1 MDANDGVT
9 AAEQALVRLLE
20 RLADETPEESFDRL
34 GEALSGLPTE
44 AGRKSAALVLARA
57 GRVRDMLAQRQRR
70 EREMQAL
77 LDTARDL
84 ASVRQVDT
92 ALEAIVARAR
102 QLLGTDTAYLALVD
116 TPTGDVYMSVTFGT
130 ITRAIELVRQPQGCG
145 VGGRVVLTGRP
156 FATANYQRDARIQRD
171 QSVASAVE
179 KEGLVSILGVPL
191 RVGDAVIGAL
201 FSASRDER
209 AFERSDIDLLSALA
223 DHAAVVLENARLF
236 TEAEATAS
244 ALGRANDQL
253 ARHNQSLERAA
264 SAHEQLMAMVLRR
277 ADLTELVEAVATM
290 LDAAIVAVRPDGIP
304 LARGAAEA
312 ARGLIDQRPATF
324 LAGRTSGGPGRPGS
338 ARLVG
343 RLDDAQPVLAVPVQ
357 AGSESVGHLL
367 AAFLEDP
374 PDTEVRILEL
384 AAQTAALL
392 LLVERQMTAAEQQVR
407 GKIVDELLADREPD
421 WAALE
426 RRAKLSGALDLDV
439 AHTVIVLSGSGV
451 PSAKLL
457 RAAADFAAA
466 RDGVATE
473 HGATTVVLL
482 PTEDTKAAGHGTR
495 IHLQRTTGSTIT
507 AGVAGPAT
515 SGPALRKLHREAERC
530 HQLLMS
536 LRRTGTS
543 ACLADLGVLGLV
555 LDGTP
560 PEQLH
565 RLVGETLGPVLDYD
579 AEHGST
585 LASTLDS
592 YFAAAKNPRAAARLL
607 QVHPNTVYQR
617 LERVD
622 RVLGH
627 RRWREPSGSLA
638 MQLALQLRR
647 ILVAS

>member
-1 MDANDGVT
+1 MDTNDGVPE
-9 AAEQALVRLLE
+9 AELALVRLLG
-20 RLADETPEESFDRL
+20 RLADEAPEESFDRL

-44 AGRKSAALVLARA
+44 TGRESAALALARA
-57 GRVRDMLAQRQRR
+57 ERVRSMLAQRRRR

-116 TPTGDVYMSVTFGT
+116 AHTGEVSMSVTSGT
-130 ITRAIELVRQPQGCG
+130 ITRAIESVRQPQGCG

-156 FATANYQRDARIQRD
+156 FATANYLRDARIQRD
-171 QSVASAVE
+171 RSVASAVR
-179 KEGLVSILGVPL
+179 KEGLASILGVPL
-191 RVGDAVIGAL
+191 RVGNAVIGAL

-209 AFERSDIDLLSALA
+209 AFDRSDIDLLGALA
-223 DHAAVVLENARLF
+223 DHAAVVLQNARLF
-236 TEAEATAS
+236 TEAEASAS
-244 ALGRANDQL
+244 ALGRANEEL

-264 SAHEQLMAMVLRR
+264 AAHEQLMAMVLRR

-290 LDAAIVAVRPDGIP
+290 LDAAIVAVRPDGTP

-312 ARGLIDQRPATF
+312 ARGLLDRLPGTF
-324 LAGRTSGGPGRPGS
+324 LAGRTSNGPVHPGS

-343 RLDDAQPVLAVPVQ
+343 WLDDAQPAMAVPVQ
-357 AGSESVGHLL
+357 AGSESAGHLL
-367 AAFLEDP
+367 AAFLENP
-374 PDTEVRILEL
+374 PDTEVRILER

-407 GKIVDELLADREPD
+407 GQLVDELLADREPD
-421 WAALE
+421 WGALK
-426 RRAKLSGALDLDV
+426 RRSKLSGALDLDV
-439 AHTVIVLSGSGV
+439 AHTVVVLSGSGIAR
-451 PSAKLL
+451 AKLL
-457 RAAADFAAA
+457 SAAADFAAA

-482 PTEDTKAAGHGTR
+482 PTEEAKAVGDAIR
-495 IHLQRTTGSTIT
+495 IHLQRATGHPVT

-536 LRRTGTS
+536 LQRTGTS
-543 ACLADLGVLGLV
+543 ACLADLGVLGLA
-555 LDGTP
+555 LDGAPTQ
-560 PEQLH
+560 QLH
-565 RLVGETLGPVLDYD
+565 RLVGETLGAVLDYD
-579 AEHGST
+579 AEHGSA

-592 YFAAAKNPRAAARLL
+592 YFEAAKNPRAAAALL

-622 RVLGH
+622 QVLGH

-647 ILVAS
+647 ILAAS